1 MRYLELIMVN
11 LRIGLAIYDSS
22 FDFIY
27 PYKTV
32 IRKRPN
38 VLRNIN
44 EIVDIV
50 KLEKIDIIVIGLP

>member
-1 MRYLELIMVN
+1 MVN